1 MGREIGQRT
10 LTVLSG
16 LANALGALGL
26 ALGGIFS
33 GHFKT
38 ELVCFVGGGLF
49 LAFTPIVT
57 GFVTVTREERLRSM
71 TLFAELTHKVLELEK
86 KHDVRVTVFE
96 VTNSKKKGV
105 RLVQRARYGGEG
117 HVKPSRSFITAHQGV
132 AGKCYREGKVFVVS
146 FPSGDFQN
154 HMVKW
159 GFTKEEA
166 QKFQER
172 GAFICTP
179 ILGENEQVIGVLSVD
194 AKTPGVF
201 SSEHAD
207 LAERLTPFFTRLLTE
222 PGR

>member
-10 LTVLSG
+10 LTILSAI
-16 LANALGALGL
+16 ANMLGALGL
-26 ALGGIFS
+26 ALGGVFA
-33 GHFKT
+33 GHAKT
-38 ELVCFVGGGLF
+38 ELLCFVGGGLF

-57 GFVTVTREERLRSM
+57 SFVTVTREERLRSM
-71 TLFAELTHKVLELEK
+71 TLFAELTHKVFEIDR
-86 KHDVRVTVFE
+86 KHDLRVTVFE
-96 VTNSKKKGV
+96 VKKYKNKPV

-117 HVKPSRSFITAHQGV
+117 HVKPSNSFITAHQGV
-132 AGKCYREGKVFVVS
+132 AGQCYREGKLLVAS
-146 FPSGDFQN
+146 FESGDFHGQ
-154 HMVKW
+154 MIKW

-179 ILGENEQVIGVLSVD
+179 ILGENEEVIGVLSVD